1 MPFRPS
7 FFDVPKAS
15 EDTMKICP
23 IILCGGAGTRLWPL
37 SRQKYPKQ
45 FMDLGG
51 HTLFEDTLRRLAA
64 VPGLAEPVVICNEE
78 QRFLAAALQRQG
90 LQGRVVLE
98 PEPRNT
104 APAIAAAALAVT
116 AACSVEDGDPILLVL
131 PSDHVLE
138 DMEAFSTAVA
148 QAVECA
154 REGALVTFGV
164 TPDRPETGYGYVEKG
179 EAFASGF
186 LVRRF
191 VEKPARDAAEAMLAE
206 GHYFWN
212 SGMFVFRASQYLAE
226 LEMQAPA
233 IMAAV
238 RKAWALRRADY
249 DFIRLQRDAFAA
261 CPSDS
266 VDYALMEKSGH
277 VAMVPLPCRW
287 SDLGSWEAIYESKE
301 RDAHGNACVG
311 DVMVQDSEGCYLHAS
326 SRLVAALGVRDLVV
340 VETGDAV
347 LVADKARSQAVK
359 ALVAELGAR
368 KRSEQEIHLRV
379 YRPWGWY
386 ETLALGE
393 RFQVK
398 RIQVNAGAS
407 LSLQRHQHRAEHWVV
422 IAGEGLVRVG
432 DEEVRLGVDQSVYIP
447 QRTMHRLSNASAAPL
462 EIVEVQTGDYLGE
475 DDIERFEDRY
485 GRD

>member
-1 MPFRPS
+1 
-7 FFDVPKAS
+7 
-15 EDTMKICP
+15 MKICP
-23 IILCGGAGTRLWPL
+23 VILCGGAGTRLWPL
-37 SRQKYPKQ
+37 SRRKYPKQ

-51 HTLFEDTLRRLAA
+51 HTLFEDTLQRLAA
-64 VPGLAEPVVICNEE
+64 VPGLAAPVVICNEE
-78 QRFLAAALQRQG
+78 QRFLAAAALQRQG
-90 LQGRVVLE
+90 LNGRILLE

-116 AACSVEDGDPILLVL
+116 AACDVEDGDPVLLVL

-138 DMEAFSTAVA
+138 DLPAFAAAVT
-148 QAVECA
+148 QAAECA

-164 TPDRPETGYGYVEKG
+164 TPDRPETGYGYIEKG
-179 EAFASGF
+179 DALASGF
-186 LVRRF
+186 AVRRF
-191 VEKPARDAAEAMLAE
+191 VEKPAQEAAEAMLAQ
-206 GHYFWN
+206 GGYFWN

-226 LEMQAPA
+226 LEAQAPA

-249 DFIRLQRDAFAA
+249 DFIRLHRESFAH

-266 VDYALMEKSGH
+266 VDYALMEKSAH
-277 VAMVPLPCRW
+277 VAMVPLLCRW
-287 SDLGSWEAIYESKE
+287 SDLGSWEAIYENSTQ
-301 RDAHGNACVG
+301 DAEGNACVG
-311 DVMVQDSEGCYLHAS
+311 DVMAQDSRGCYIHAG
-326 SRLVAALGVRDLVV
+326 SRLVTTLGVKDLVV

-347 LVADKARSQAVK
+347 LVADRARSQEVK
-359 ALVAELGAR
+359 TLVARLAAQDR
-368 KRSEQEIHLRV
+368 HEQEMHLRV

-398 RIQVNAGAS
+398 RIQVNPGAA
-407 LSLQRHQHRAEHWVV
+407 LSLQRHRHRAEHWVV

-432 DEEVRLGVDQSVYIP
+432 DEEMHLHVDQSVYIP
-447 QRTMHRLSNASAAPL
+447 QKTMHRLSNASAQPL

-475 DDIERFEDRY
+475 DDIERFDDRY
-485 GRD
+485 GRE

>member
-1 MPFRPS
+1 
-7 FFDVPKAS
+7 
-15 EDTMKICP
+15 
-23 IILCGGAGTRLWPL
+23 
-37 SRQKYPKQ
+37 
-45 FMDLGG
+45 MDLGG
-51 HTLFEDTLRRLAA
+51 HTLFEDTLQRLAA
-64 VPGLAEPVVICNEE
+64 VPGLAAPVVICNEE
-78 QRFLAAALQRQG
+78 QRFLAAAALQRQG
-90 LQGRVVLE
+90 LNGRILLE

-116 AACSVEDGDPILLVL
+116 AACDVEDGDPVLLVL

-138 DMEAFSTAVA
+138 DLPAFAAAVT
-148 QAVECA
+148 QAAECA

-164 TPDRPETGYGYVEKG
+164 TPDRPETGYGYIEKG
-179 EAFASGF
+179 DALASGF
-186 LVRRF
+186 AVRRF
-191 VEKPARDAAEAMLAE
+191 VEKPAQEAAEAMLAQ
-206 GHYFWN
+206 GGYFWN

-226 LEMQAPA
+226 LEAQAPA

-249 DFIRLQRDAFAA
+249 DFIRLHRESFAH

-266 VDYALMEKSGH
+266 VDYALMEKSAH

-287 SDLGSWEAIYESKE
+287 SDLGSWEAIYENSTQ
-301 RDAHGNACVG
+301 DAEGNACVG
-311 DVMVQDSEGCYLHAS
+311 DVMAQDSRGCYIHAG
-326 SRLVAALGVRDLVV
+326 SRLVTTLGVKDLVV

-347 LVADKARSQAVK
+347 LVADRARSQEVK
-359 ALVAELGAR
+359 TLVARLAAQER
-368 KRSEQEIHLRV
+368 HEQEMHLRV

-398 RIQVNAGAS
+398 RIQVNPGAA
-407 LSLQRHQHRAEHWVV
+407 LSLQRHRHRAEHWVV

-432 DEEVRLGVDQSVYIP
+432 DEEMHLHVDQSVYIP
-447 QRTMHRLSNASAAPL
+447 QKTMHRLSNASAQPL

-475 DDIERFEDRY
+475 DDIERFDDRY
-485 GRD
+485 GRE